1 MPALLKYSF
10 VFFDLD
16 RTLWDFDANSAE
28 TLQEIYY
35 AYNMDKY
42 ISSFSYFLE
51 KWNEYN
57 ESLWEKY
64 RNGEIDKHILRNMR
78 FRLTLEY
85 FGIDGQYPADSMN
98 TEYMRTCPHKGLL
111 CEGAIELLNYLV
123 SRKYRLSIISNGFS
137 LTQRTKLESSGLS
150 GYFEKI
156 FTSEWAGSSKP
167 KPIIFRKAFSCLNAP
182 KSRSIMIGDDPVSD
196 IRGAANFGI
205 DQIMVSPYD
214 CNTDIRPTFKV
225 NSLMEIITRQIL

>member
-1 MPALLKYSF
+1 MTALSKYSF

-28 TLQEIYY
+28 TLQEIYS
-35 AYNMDKY
+35 AYNIDRH
-42 ISSFSYFLE
+42 IDSFPDFLE

-64 RNGEIDKHILRNMR
+64 RNGEIDKLTLRNMR

-85 FGIDGQYPADSMN
+85 FGLSGQYPADSMN
-98 TEYMRTCPHKGLL
+98 TEYMRICPHKGLL
-111 CEGAIELLNYLV
+111 CEGAIELLDYLV
-123 SRKYRLSIISNGFS
+123 SKKYRLSIISNGFS

-150 GYFEKI
+150 GYFEKV

-167 KPIIFRKAFSCLNAP
+167 KPVIFRKAFSSLNAP

-196 IRGAANFGI
+196 IKGAANFGI
-205 DQIMVSPYD
+205 DQIMVNPRS
-214 CNTDIRPTFKV
+214 CTADIRPTFKV
-225 NSLMEIITRQIL
+225 NSLKEIITKQIL